1 MLVRYGG
8 RGGWGCRRRDER
20 SGSFD
25 CHWVYPFTSD
35 SDRGRPYYR
44 FYGGVEFRG
53 FFSCIAQD
61 RFGICRSARVRATLM
76 LRVYQFG
83 SEVSR
88 TQTTIMDHSGDRI
101 NAVGRYD
108 GVRSVSEPAGVF
120 LHPDTPTFVVVT
132 AHIFA
137 RARGSGSFAEIN
149 FNDGST
155 NWVRGQDLNY
165 NNTSYG
171 PPR

>member
-1 MLVRYGG
+1 
-8 RGGWGCRRRDER
+8 
-20 SGSFD
+20 
-25 CHWVYPFTSD
+25 
-35 SDRGRPYYR
+35 
-44 FYGGVEFRG
+44 
-53 FFSCIAQD
+53 
-61 RFGICRSARVRATLM
+61 
-76 LRVYQFG
+76 
-83 SEVSR
+83 
-88 TQTTIMDHSGDRI
+88 MDHSGDRI